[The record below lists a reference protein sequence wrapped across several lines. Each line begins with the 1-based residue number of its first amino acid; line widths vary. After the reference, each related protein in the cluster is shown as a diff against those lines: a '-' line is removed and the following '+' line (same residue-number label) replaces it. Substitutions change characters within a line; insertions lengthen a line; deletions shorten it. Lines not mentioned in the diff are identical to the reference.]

1 MGMPIS
7 IHLRGNDVDSPIVAR
22 AVEEA
27 FDLLREADRLFSTY
41 QDDSEVSRIRRGEL
55 DPAQADP
62 LVRQVV
68 ALCQQAGELTQGAFT
83 DQLPDDDGVLR
94 FDPTGLVKGWA
105 AERAASRLAD
115 LPATSFCL
123 NAGGDVVVG
132 RPTPSESRRVGAS
145 GRLGAPW
152 RVGIEDPRDRSRIAE
167 VVELRHGGVATSGT
181 AARGAH
187 LYDPA
192 TGRFVDRDGSVT
204 VVGPS
209 LMWADVWATALF
221 VGPALVGRPVLGGGC
236 RLPRDHTLIVGGCG
250 SGRVGEYTTKGLPLA
265 R

>member
-1 MGMPIS
+1 MPIS
-7 IHLRGNDVDSPIVAR
+7 IHIRGDDVDSPVVAG

-27 FDLLREADRLFSTY
+27 FDLLRETDRLFSTY
-41 QDDSEVSRIRRGEL
+41 RDDSEVSRIRRREL
-55 DPAQADP
+55 DPARADP

-68 ALCQQAGELTQGAFT
+68 TMCRRARELTLGAFT
-83 DQLPDDDGVLR
+83 DLLPGEDDGVLG

-105 AERAASRLAD
+105 AERAARRLAD
-115 LPATSFCL
+115 LPAVSFCL

-132 RPTPSESRRVGAS
+132 GAS
-145 GRLGAPW
+145 DQADGEPAQVW

-167 VVELRHGGVATSGT
+167 VVGIHHGGVATSGT

-192 TGRFVDRDGSVT
+192 TGEPVRRTGSVT
-204 VVGPS
+204 VVGPN

-221 VGPALVGRPVLGGGC
+221 VGPASLSEHFSQVAPSYRAI
-236 RLPRDHTLIVGGCG
+236 TL
-250 SGRVGEYTTKGLPLA
+250 
-265 R
+265 

>member
-7 IHLRGNDVDSPIVAR
+7 IHIRADEVDSPAVAR

-41 QDDSEVSRIRRGEL
+41 KVDSQVSRIRRREL
-55 DPAQADP
+55 DRAQADP

-68 ALCQQAGELTQGAFT
+68 AACQHAGEITQGAFT
-83 DQLPDDDGVLR
+83 DLLPDDDGVLG

-105 AERAASRLAD
+105 ADRAASRLAD
-115 LPATSFCL
+115 LQAASFCL

-132 RPTPSESRRVGAS
+132 GTIGEHDEENGQA
-145 GRLGAPW
+145 W
-152 RVGIEDPRDRSRIAE
+152 RVGIEDPRDRSQIAE
-167 VVELRHGGVATSGT
+167 VVELHHGGVATSGT

-192 TGRFVDRDGSVT
+192 TGRFVDRRGSVT

-221 VGPALVGRPVLGGGC
+221 VGPASLSERFSEVAVGYRAISL
-236 RLPRDHTLIVGGCG
+236 
-250 SGRVGEYTTKGLPLA
+250 
-265 R
+265 